1 MFRKIGFIIGLAVWG
16 IGMSSCGYRSICEA
30 QITVKQADSLWRAGQ
45 MYGREAGDSTTLA
58 QAYETLNTKLS
69 SLSPQLSTTF
79 AHACYHY
86 GRLLRER
93 ENPAAAMECFIN
105 ATHTRTRDYHILG
118 RVYSNIGDI
127 CHLAGE
133 FPLSYD
139 MFERSANNYLKNGD
153 TLLYYY
159 GMYRMAYELAEQG
172 RKEATLVLIDSISH
186 HSTDAQLYTLL
197 LTTRVKLYK
206 VLHQYDSVLYYANSI
221 ASVDCIPSNVLTSKA
236 QAFCY
241 LHQYDSATYYA
252 KRTIEVSTDLFDLN
266 NAYYILIHCDSIHN
280 GYKVYSLSADRADVQ
295 KLLEIRQGK
304 LSQAVQL
311 LQQDLDR
318 KPDFRWLYAI
328 IATVIIIGGG
338 ISVYV
343 YRKRRKHKLI
353 SQKVED
359 LQQAASKLQEKHDNL
374 TERYLTHQK
383 RIEKEIETYCKLLRS
398 NDTVLKEL
406 VSGRYDEMCNAIDR
420 DFHML
425 ASKLH
430 KQQTLTEPEVCLC
443 ILVFLGLTRQQ
454 IADLLH
460 YANSGI
466 GKFKYRVALK
476 LGVESKHMREFL
488 INMALDE

>member
-118 RVYSNIGDI
+118 RVYSNMGSI
-127 CHLAGE
+127 CHIAGD
-133 FPLSYD
+133 FQLSYEMYEQSAE
-139 MFERSANNYLKNGD
+139 MFLSNGD

-159 GMYRMAYELAEQG
+159 DLNNMAYEMAESGQKD
-172 RKEATLVLIDSISH
+172 RAYIILNKIEKECSCHSIS
-186 HSTDAQLYTLL
+186 
-197 LTTRVKLYK
+197 VKMLETK
-206 VLHQYDSVLYYANSI
+206 ANACKQVQQYDSTIYYAQKLYYI
-221 ASVDCIPSNVLTSKA
+221 GVHEPTTFILLA
-236 QAFCY
+236 QAYSFKGM
-241 LHQYDSATYYA
+241 QDSATCYA
-252 KRTIEVSTDLFDLN
+252 EKVLTCRASLSDLN
-266 NAYYILIHCDSIHN
+266 NALYILTNDDMS
-280 GYKVYSLSADRADVQ
+280 KSLDAVRQAAAERSDTQ
-295 KLLEIRQGK
+295 KLIEVRKGNLA
-304 LSQAVQL
+304 QAVQL
-311 LQQDLDR
+311 LEQDLHCE
-318 KPDFRWLYAI
+318 PDFRWLYAI

-383 RIEKEIETYCKLLRS
+383 RIEKEIETYCKLLSS
-398 NDTVLKEL
+398 NDTVLIEL

-425 ASKLH
+425 ASKLR